1 MVRYGSVW
9 FGMVRYDTLLNEKSQ
24 ESHTL
29 LGFFPVTQEFCY
41 LSFVLSQELLPS
53 QFGYIIRK
61 KQEKVSNKGKKKELN
76 FRRAP
81 KKKKQHDRGDKIS
94 EVSLCNLI
102 RMKQKKVS
110 GKENYFLRC
119 SRISSIVLFCSA
131 RALFCS

>member
-1 MVRYGSVW
+1 
-9 FGMVRYDTLLNEKSQ
+9 MVRYDTLLNEKSQ

-29 LGFFPVTQEFCY
+29 LGFFPVTQEFRY

-81 KKKKQHDRGDKIS
+81 KKKNNKKRADKSSGLYLCVIIRKKQ
-94 EVSLCNLI
+94 E
-102 RMKQKKVS
+102 KVS

-119 SRISSIVLFCSA
+119 SRISSMVLFWSA
-131 RALFCS
+131 KALFWS